1 MPETLRALLT
11 LALIAGTAG
20 VLLHGANALTRT
32 SIQDNRQQAA
42 RAMFSELL
50 GESAAS
56 NLDLTKALQGE
67 CGEWM
72 LHSATS
78 AGYAGPIEFLILI
91 EGLTL
96 SVRTLRHRE
105 TPGIGDFIDTRHS
118 TYLSQSDAA
127 PIEHWLKLDAVT
139 GATVTSKALTRAL
152 KQTLARIEIHCG
164 GSKR

>member
-11 LALIAGTAG
+11 LTLIAGTAG
-20 VLLHGANALTRT
+20 ALLHGANALTRT

-42 RAMFSELL
+42 RAIFSELV

-56 NLDLTKALQGE
+56 SLDLDKALQGD
-67 CGEWM
+67 CGDWM
-72 LHSATS
+72 LHTVTS

-91 EGLTL
+91 EAHTL

-118 TYLSQSDAA
+118 AYLSQSDAA
-127 PIEHWLKLDAVT
+127 PIKHWLKLDAVT
-139 GATVTSKALTRAL
+139 GATVTSNALARAL
-152 KQTLARIEIHCG
+152 KQTLARIAFHCDR
-164 GSKR
+164 SQA